1 MKPRIYTVECNGEQH
16 LVEICAQEVKF
27 WGHAPDFQEAVSAE
41 VALARLSGEAPVFE
55 GCKRALAY
63 KLGCRGLRKRTPD
76 EILLFADLRGLAIA
90 ERRVTR

>member
-1 MKPRIYTVECNGEQH
+1 MTPRVYTVECNGEQH

-27 WGHAPDFQEAVSAE
+27 WGHAPDFQESVSAE
-41 VALARLSGEAPVFE
+41 VALARLSGERPVFE
-55 GCKRALAY
+55 GCKR
-63 KLGCRGLRKRTPD
+63 